1 MNKTWRTQTDTSKQ
15 PIRTRYFGHVTG
27 YQPIRD
33 QYFPIRSVPGQH
45 HPQSPLTQS
54 VANQQSQTTR
64 PDGKLLPI
72 PLSLSFYLSQPSRT
86 LPDLATFS
94 SNFSLSVNHMLP
106 IVDGCGNNLSCII
119 TIMPLDLH
127 LSSSP
132 IYLSLRRA
140 GHHVRLA
147 LPPSITV
154 GRALVR

>member
-1 MNKTWRTQTDTSKQ
+1 MRVWDYISLK
-15 PIRTRYFGHVTG
+15 
-27 YQPIRD
+27 
-33 QYFPIRSVPGQH
+33 RSATTAVSPASVSLWMMILHQH
-45 HPQSPLTQS
+45 HSQAPLTQS

-64 PDGKLLPI
+64 LDGKLLSI

-106 IVDGCGNNLSCII
+106 IVDGCGNNLSCNIP
-119 TIMPLDLH
+119 IMPLDLH